1 MAGCEDCKQAKPS
14 VKLRQGDMV
23 ICAECNEIRFGTT
36 SKKTTT
42 SSKSNSTSKPN
53 KGASAEIMTIDKAAS
68 AVLASNIL
76 PINKMELTELSV
88 INTNDMIPM
97 VQASLSS
104 IVPDSTDRTEIAN
117 HALNI
122 CQKLKESVNA
132 RISDL
137 ELQQPTTVSQSIF
150 DFISSPLRRGT
161 DQQAS
166 STDVT
171 TLTANKIKC
180 IPTCQFS
187 HLETASKATQ
197 SCSLCQEQYHRIC
210 IGLKSRPTVW
220 ICGECKEIPRTVKN
234 LTTRIGSQEKELT
247 NLRQENATLA
257 KLIQEQKTELV
268 DLRSCRVHEKIDIAN
283 TSDKVM
289 AKDESSP
296 SSSATDSD
304 QKETNHGEDGIDK
317 PTTLLIGDSIIRD
330 IGEKGLCNTTVK
342 CVRGGKVSDIKEA
355 LKKTNVNTFETIIV
369 HAGTNNCTSDKN
381 LQNAISEYDSMV
393 QDLKNRAPNTKKVLS
408 TVCPRSD
415 DDRNQDRVDKLNDA
429 IRLIANEKACNV
441 VDNDEK
447 FKLRDNC
454 LDAAT
459 LDRKGLHLSK
469 LGTNRLLH
477 NINATHAVIP
487 TRKSPVQDKSVRRRH
502 TPRQHQSLR
511 TRGYHHTRDSRAG
524 PSYHRDSPSYHRDTS
539 RKHHRQQFDSTR
551 NSYSGCYNCGG
562 LNHNRDNCRYSEP
575 VECYNCGSYG
585 HLSYFCKF

>member
-1 MAGCEDCKQAKPS
+1 MKPS

-23 ICAECNEIRFGTT
+23 ICKECNEIRFGTT
-36 SKKTTT
+36 SKKTNGPP
-42 SSKSNSTSKPN
+42 NSAPKP
-53 KGASAEIMTIDKAAS
+53 KGVSAEIMTIDKASA
-68 AVLASNIL
+68 AVLASNIV
-76 PINKMELTELSV
+76 PIDKMELAELFV
-88 INTNDMIPM
+88 INTNNMIPM

-104 IVPDSTDRTEIAN
+104 ILPDSTDRTEIAN

-122 CQKLKESVNA
+122 CQKLKERVNA

-161 DQQAS
+161 AQQAS

-171 TLTANKIKC
+171 TPMTANKIQC
-180 IPTCQFS
+180 ISTCQFG
-187 HLETASKATQ
+187 HLETTSKATQ
-197 SCSLCQEQYHRIC
+197 SCSLCQEQYHRTC
-210 IGLKSRPTVW
+210 IGLKTRPTIW
-220 ICGECKEIPRTVKN
+220 ICVECKEIPRTVKI
-234 LTTRIGSQEKELT
+234 LTTRVGNQEREIT

-268 DLRSCRVHEKIDIAN
+268 DLRVQTCLVVHDKNDIAS
-283 TSDKVM
+283 TSDKGM
-289 AKDESSP
+289 TKDEKSPP
-296 SSSATDSD
+296 SSESDSG
-304 QKETNHGEDGIDK
+304 QTETNHDEDGADK
-317 PTTLLIGDSIIRD
+317 QTTLLIGDSIIRD
-330 IGEKGLCNTTVK
+330 IGEKGLCNTIVK
-342 CVRGGKVSDIKEA
+342 CIRGGKVSDIKEA
-355 LKKTNVNTFETIIV
+355 LKKTNVDTFETIIV

-381 LQNAISEYDSMV
+381 LQSAISEYDSMV
-393 QDLKNRAPNTKKVLS
+393 QDLKDRAPNTKKVLS

-415 DDRNQDRVDKLNDA
+415 NDRNQDRVDKLNDV
-429 IRLIANEKACNV
+429 IRRIANEKACNV

-469 LGTNRLLH
+469 LGTNRLLR

-487 TRKSPVQDKSVRRRH
+487 TRKSSVQDKSVRRRH
-502 TPRQHQSLR
+502 TPRQNQSSH

-524 PSYHRDSPSYHRDTS
+524 SPSYHRDTTRS
-539 RKHHRQQFDSTR
+539 HHRQHHHDSR
-551 NSYSGCYNCGG
+551 NSYRSPAYRGCYNCGG